1 MPIKFVIE
9 KSFYPQKPF
18 LHFIPFKTHM
28 VKFSIL
34 IAHFNNYQYFT
45 ECYDSILKQTYQD
58 YEIIL
63 VDDCSVDDSY
73 QKIIELTKD
82 NPQVKVFRNEENKGV
97 GFTKKRCVEFASGE
111 ICGFVDPDDTLAEN
125 ALQIIIENYSQND
138 IAVYS
143 QFYVCDPLL
152 KPLNLYPHSRA
163 IKNGDKKFFNVFF
176 EATHFFTF
184 KREAY
189 HKTSGINDDLTS
201 AVDQDLY
208 LKLYEIG
215 DFKFVKVPLYYYRVH
230 EKGVSQESSK
240 KEKLHKNWHQTILES
255 AKRRN
260 IDHLYGKKLNDIENL
275 PGFLIVK
282 QNTIFKKIQRKFF

>member
-1 MPIKFVIE
+1 M
-9 KSFYPQKPF
+9 
-18 LHFIPFKTHM
+18 L
-28 VKFSIL
+28 FSIL
-34 IAHFNNYQYFT
+34 IAHYNNYQYFT

-82 NPQVKVFRNEENKGV
+82 NPRVKIFRNNENSGV
-97 GFTKKRCVEFASGE
+97 GLTKKRCVELASGE
-111 ICGFVDPDDTLAEN
+111 ICGFLDPDDALAEN
-125 ALQIIIENYSQND
+125 ALQIIIENYTKNN

-143 QFYVCDPLL
+143 QFYECDAELQPV
-152 KPLNLYPHSRA
+152 KVFPHSCS

-184 KREAY
+184 KKEAY
-189 HKTSGINDDLTS
+189 NRTSGINENLTS

-215 DFKFVKVPLYYYRVH
+215 DFKFVKIPLYYYRIH
-230 EKGVSQESSK
+230 DKGVSQESSK
-240 KEKLHKNWHQTILES
+240 KEKLHKNWHQAILDT
-255 AKRRN
+255 ANRRN
-260 IDHLYGKKLNDIENL
+260 IDYLYGQKISEIKNL
-275 PGFLIVK
+275 PGFLKIK
-282 QNTIFKKIQRKFF
+282 QNSILKKIQRKFF